1 MVLVATVGAIVG
13 VLTEPSM
20 LAVRVA
26 AIAIVPAALAAVA
39 GGTISTMSGAP
50 SVGGS
55 WSLLPPEIAGAR
67 LVARTAWPPLLA
79 AAGTL
84 PILAARVGAEPGG
97 HPTTAAAA
105 AGAGVI
111 ALSTLV
117 FGWVRVRE
125 DVHAWWR
132 KQMDA
137 AFPSKDEEPAG
148 A

>member
-1 MVLVATVGAIVG
+1 
-13 VLTEPSM
+13 
-20 LAVRVA
+20 
-26 AIAIVPAALAAVA
+26 
-39 GGTISTMSGAP
+39 MSGAP

-55 WSLLPPEIAGAR
+55 WSLLPPEITAR
-67 LVARTAWPPLLA
+67 ASWRARRGLRCFGGGNPADPRH
-79 AAGTL
+79 
-84 PILAARVGAEPGG
+84 RVGAEHGG

-105 AGAGVI
+105 AGAAVI

-137 AFPSKDEEPAG
+137 AFPDKDKDEEPAG

>member
-1 MVLVATVGAIVG
+1 MVLVAVVGAVVG
-13 VLTEPSM
+13 VLVEPSM

-26 AIAIVPAALAAVA
+26 AICIVPAAVAAVA
-39 GGTISTMSGAP
+39 GGAISTMSGAP

-67 LVARTAWPPLLA
+67 LVARTAWPPVLA

-84 PILAARVGAEPGG
+84 PGARRPCRLRPWRPCHDRGARR
-97 HPTTAAAA
+97 
-105 AGAGVI
+105 AGGVI

-132 KQMDA
+132 RQMDA
-137 AFPSKDEEPAG
+137 AFPDKDEEPAG